1 MIAALITFSAR
12 HPISVLSAL
21 GGLVL
26 LGLTTAVL
34 IPLDF
39 LPLMRER
46 VLVVGAE
53 YPGVTV
59 EEMRTMVTIPLEDA
73 FATLGGLK
81 SLSSVSREGLSLLRI
96 ELHWGTDTD
105 LALAESREIIDI
117 CYEGLPSFC
126 SKPKVS
132 RESGGGRDAVTIILV
147 PMDGDLRYGR
157 HIAETDIKP
166 RLQRLSGA
174 AGVTVSGGEQ
184 EEIQVRFQK
193 TGLESRGLTLSA
205 AADII
210 AAANFEYPGGTIR
223 EGDRE
228 FTVKTS
234 GLYQSLEDIKNTPL
248 AWDQGS
254 LLRVGDIAEVRRESG
269 RRDSFFLY
277 RSPGRGIP
285 ESLECIRIGVRKR
298 QDAAPL
304 PLSAKIKKEIEL
316 LNTLYGPWYRFEI
329 AEDLSGQIVESL
341 YSLLFS
347 ALAAV
352 LSTGLVVYLFLR
364 SVQLSLVI
372 TGIIPLS
379 ALASVLALWITGK
392 SLKLMS
398 LSGMAVGIGMVIDAG
413 TVAVE
418 QIDGELRAGASG
430 PWPDPV
436 IRGVRAV
443 ALSSG
448 ASALSTV
455 IVFIPV
461 FFIPGLLG
469 ELFGDMAI
477 AIISSISCSCILS
490 FTYIPAMTS
499 LLQPPAAGT
508 KAAATTGVG
517 TTAAPKS
524 GPGGPDYSPGRGGPC
539 PAGKVSRAVRR
550 LEDRYRRILRF
561 LFRKPRFAL
570 IPLGASLAIGGLSLG
585 LSEFTLLP
593 ELRQDSLSW
602 EIPFPPGSSL
612 ESMRRAALELS
623 RGLGEIPGIGAL
635 EINAGL
641 DSGDYLR
648 LSRPEEI
655 RDKLVCTA
663 HIRGKPD
670 LLRDLV
676 EDHLRQTPYRPVFAG
691 NRDLLAQ
698 VLDMGEPWS
707 LIRGDS
713 PQEVRDKAEALLAA
727 LGAPSG
733 DRGTG
738 AVSGTVPGQ
747 SGDSR
752 DFIPHI
758 VQRSPAF
765 SPDRLA
771 LARFTLSA
779 QHLARSARDALEGIR
794 ETYYEGGK
802 EIPLLIKLRDED
814 TGSLEALGETMLPL
828 ESGSVPLRLLGG
840 MEEEQRETVLYR
852 YNRRDAKIFN
862 FPVPRDTEEAFGLI
876 SPQGEETR
884 EMIHGAL
891 FLLGIT
897 VCLLYLSMG
906 AQFESFLIPLILLL
920 AIPPSFAGAFFLLV
934 VCAVKPDVNSMIALV
949 ILFGISINNSILLYE
964 SCLGK
969 NYRAGAAGRRVSG
982 IIRNC
987 VKKLRALL
995 ITNITTIIALVPF
1008 AFDPF
1013 GINSQVSLSIALIGG
1028 LSLSLVLVLA
1038 VTPLGINMTGNFQ
1051 RPRRIRRPPPA
1062 GKGHEGGGASGGI
1075 PVPFTLPVPR
1085 RKK

>member
-1 MIAALITFSAR
+1 MIKSLIAFSAR
-12 HPISVLSAL
+12 HPLSILSAL

-26 LGLTTAVL
+26 LGLTTAFV

-39 LPLMRER
+39 LPLTRER
-46 VLVVGAE
+46 VLIVGAE
-53 YPGVTV
+53 YPGVTA

-96 ELHWGTDTD
+96 ELHWGVDTD

-132 RESGGGRDAVTIILV
+132 RESGGGKDTITIILV

-174 AGVTVSGGEQ
+174 ATVTVSGGEK

-193 TGLESRGLTLSA
+193 SGLESRGLTLSVA
-205 AADII
+205 AEII

-228 FTVKTS
+228 YTVKTS
-234 GLYQSLEDIKNTPL
+234 GLYQSLEDIKATPL

-254 LLRVGDIAEVRRESG
+254 LLRVGDIAEVLRESG
-269 RRDSFFLY
+269 RQESFFLY
-277 RSPGRGIP
+277 HSPDGGIP
-285 ESLECIRIGVRKR
+285 DALECIRIGVRKR

-304 PLSAKIKKEIEL
+304 PLSFNVKKEIKL

-329 AEDLSGQIVESL
+329 AEDLSDQIVESL
-341 YSLLFS
+341 CSLLFS
-347 ALAAV
+347 ALAAI
-352 LSTGLVVYLFLR
+352 LSAGIVVYLFLK
-364 SVQLSLVI
+364 SIQLSLVI

-379 ALASVLALWITGK
+379 TLASILSLGITGK
-392 SLKLMS
+392 SLNVMS
-398 LSGMAVGIGMVIDAG
+398 LSGIAIGIGMVIDAG
-413 TVAVE
+413 TVAIE
-418 QIDGELRAGASG
+418 QVDSELRAAGHGTAE
-430 PWPDPV
+430 PWPEPV
-436 IRGVRAV
+436 IRGVSAV

-469 ELFGDMAI
+469 ELFSDMAM
-477 AIISSISCSCILS
+477 AVISSISCSCILS
-490 FTYIPAMTS
+490 FTYVPALVS
-499 LLQPPAAGT
+499 LLKPSAR
-508 KAAATTGVG
+508 G
-517 TTAAPKS
+517 TTVTR
-524 GPGGPDYSPGRGGPC
+524 PGTGGSSLPDSSLYREGRI
-539 PAGKVSRAVRR
+539 SRITRR
-550 LEDRYRRILRF
+550 LEGRYRRVLRF

-570 IPLGASLAIGGLSLG
+570 IPLGVSLAVGGLSLG
-585 LSEFTLLP
+585 CSEFTLLP
-593 ELRQDSLSW
+593 ELKSDSLSW
-602 EIPFPPGSSL
+602 EIPFPPGTSL
-612 ESMRRAALELS
+612 EKMRRLALELS
-623 RGLGEIPGIGAL
+623 RGLGEIPGIRTL
-635 EINAGL
+635 EISAGL
-641 DSGDYLR
+641 DSGDYPR
-648 LSRPEEI
+648 LSKPEEV
-655 RDKLVCTA
+655 RDKLVFTG
-663 HIRGKPD
+663 HIRGKPET
-670 LLRDLV
+670 LRALV
-676 EDHLRQTPYRPVFAG
+676 DNHLRQTPYGPVFSG

-698 VLDMGEPWS
+698 TLDIGEPRS
-707 LIRGDS
+707 LVRGDS
-713 PQEVRDKAEALLAA
+713 PQEAREKAEALLAGLGAAGPEAGGKAA
-727 LGAPSG
+727 LGGSS
-733 DRGTG
+733 T
-738 AVSGTVPGQ
+738 SGTGQ
-747 SGDSR
+747 SGAQR

-758 VQRSPAF
+758 VQNSPAF

-779 QHLARSARDALEGIR
+779 QYLAQSARDVLEGIR

-802 EIPLLIKLRDED
+802 EIPLVIKLRDED
-814 TGSLEALGETMLPL
+814 MSSLDALGETMLPL
-828 ESGSVPLRLLGG
+828 ESGSIPLRLLGDI
-840 MEEEQRETVLYR
+840 EEEQRETVLYR

-862 FPVPRDTEEAFGLI
+862 FSVPKNTEEEFALI

-884 EMIHGAL
+884 EMIRSAL
-891 FLLGIT
+891 FLLVIT

-920 AIPPSFAGAFFLLV
+920 AIPPSFAGAFFLLL
-934 VCAVKPDVNSMIALV
+934 VCAVKPDINSMIALV

-969 NYRAGAAGRRVSG
+969 NSPSASRGRRVAG

-987 VKKLRALL
+987 AEKLRAIL
-995 ITNITTIIALVPF
+995 ITNITTIVALIPF

-1013 GINSQVSLSIALIGG
+1013 GSNSQVSLSIALIGG
-1028 LSLSLVLVLA
+1028 LSLSMVLVLLI
-1038 VTPLGINMTGNFQ
+1038 VPLGINFTENSLWKRKTRLSAASESAAG
-1051 RPRRIRRPPPA
+1051 IRFPLRLPPPW
-1062 GKGHEGGGASGGI
+1062 
-1075 PVPFTLPVPR
+1075 

>member
-1 MIAALITFSAR
+1 MITSLIAFSAR
-12 HPISVLSAL
+12 HPLSILSAL

-26 LGLTTAVL
+26 LGLTTAFI

-39 LPLMRER
+39 LPLTRER
-46 VLVVGAE
+46 VLIVGAE
-53 YPGVTV
+53 YPGVTA

-96 ELHWGTDTD
+96 ELHWGVDTD

-132 RESGGGRDAVTIILV
+132 RESGGGKDTITIILV

-174 AGVTVSGGEQ
+174 ATVTVSGGEK

-193 TGLESRGLTLSA
+193 SGLESRGLTLSA
-205 AADII
+205 AAEII

-228 FTVKTS
+228 YTVKTS
-234 GLYQSLEDIKNTPL
+234 GLYQSLEDIKTTPL

-254 LLRVGDIAEVRRESG
+254 LLRVGDIAEVVRESG
-269 RRDSFFLY
+269 RQDSFFLY
-277 RSPGRGIP
+277 RSPGGGIP
-285 ESLECIRIGVRKR
+285 EALECIRIGVRKR

-304 PLSAKIKKEIEL
+304 PLSSKVKKEITL

-329 AEDLSGQIVESL
+329 AEDISDQIVESL
-341 YSLLFS
+341 CSLLFS

-352 LSTGLVVYLFLR
+352 LSAGIVVYLFLK
-364 SVQLSLVI
+364 SIQLSLVI

-379 ALASVLALWITGK
+379 TLASVLTLGITGK
-392 SLKLMS
+392 SLNVMS
-398 LSGMAVGIGMVIDAG
+398 LSGIAIGIGMVIDAG
-413 TVAVE
+413 TVAIE
-418 QIDGELRAGASG
+418 QVDSELRAAGHGTAG
-430 PWPDPV
+430 LWPEPV
-436 IRGVRAV
+436 IRGVSAV

-469 ELFGDMAI
+469 ELFGDMAM
-477 AIISSISCSCILS
+477 AVISSISCSCILS
-490 FTYIPAMTS
+490 FTYVPALVS
-499 LLQPPAAGT
+499 LLKPSAR
-508 KAAATTGVG
+508 G
-517 TTAAPKS
+517 TTVALP
-524 GPGGPDYSPGRGGPC
+524 GTGGPDSSLYREGRIL
-539 PAGKVSRAVRR
+539 RITRR
-550 LEDRYRRILRF
+550 LEGQYRRALRF

-570 IPLGASLAIGGLSLG
+570 IPLGVSLAVGGLSLG
-585 LSEFTLLP
+585 CSEFTLLP
-593 ELRQDSLSW
+593 ELKSDSLSW
-602 EIPFPPGSSL
+602 EIPFPPGTSL
-612 ESMRRAALELS
+612 GKMRRVALELS
-623 RGLGEIPGIGAL
+623 RGLGKIPGIRTL
-635 EINAGL
+635 EISAGL
-641 DSGDYLR
+641 DSGDYPR
-648 LSRPEEI
+648 LSKPEEV
-655 RDKLVCTA
+655 RDKLVFTG
-663 HIRGKPD
+663 HIRGKAET
-670 LLRDLV
+670 LRALV
-676 EDHLRQTPYRPVFAG
+676 DHHLRQTTYRPVFSG

-698 VLDMGEPWS
+698 TLDIGEPRS
-707 LIRGDS
+707 LVRGDS
-713 PQEVRDKAEALLAA
+713 PQEAREKAEALLAGLDTA
-727 LGAPSG
+727 YAGPE
-733 DRGTG
+733 TG
-738 AVSGTVPGQ
+738 AKAVSEVSLANGTGQ
-747 SGDSR
+747 SGARR
-752 DFIPHI
+752 DFIPHF
-758 VQRSPAF
+758 VQNSPAF

-779 QHLARSARDALEGIR
+779 QYLAQSARDVLEGIR
-794 ETYYEGGK
+794 ETYYEEGK
-802 EIPLLIKLRDED
+802 EIPLVIKLRDED
-814 TGSLEALGETMLPL
+814 TGSLDALGETMLPL

-840 MEEEQRETVLYR
+840 IGEEQRETVLYR

-862 FPVPRDTEEAFGLI
+862 FSVPKNLEEEFALI
-876 SPQGEETR
+876 SPQGEETQ
-884 EMIHGAL
+884 EMIRGAL
-891 FLLGIT
+891 FLLVVT

-920 AIPPSFAGAFFLLV
+920 AIPPSFAGAFFLLL
-934 VCAVKPDVNSMIALV
+934 VCAVKPDINSMIALV

-969 NYRAGAAGRRVSG
+969 NNRSSSRGRGAAG

-987 VKKLRALL
+987 AGKLRAII
-995 ITNITTIIALVPF
+995 ITNITTIVALIPF

-1028 LSLSLVLVLA
+1028 LSLSMALVLLIV
-1038 VTPLGINMTGNFQ
+1038 PLGINFTENY
-1051 RPRRIRRPPPA
+1051 PRKRKNLLSAASEFAAGIRFPPPL
-1062 GKGHEGGGASGGI
+1062 
-1075 PVPFTLPVPR
+1075 FW